1 MRFIVH
7 ADLDAFYASVEQMD
21 NPQLRGKPVL
31 VGGRPE
37 NRGVVA
43 ACSYEARE
51 FGVHSA
57 IPMRT
62 ALQRCPS
69 AAVIQPRFGRYHH
82 ISAKVMD
89 IFRSVAPLVEPVSLD
104 EAYLDIT
111 SVVTKDLP
119 PLEVAR
125 YIKQQVREEVGL
137 AISVGVA
144 SSKSVAKIASGLSKP
159 DGLEVVEPG
168 TEEEF
173 LAPLPVDKLWGIGPV
188 TEGKLKK
195 HGIHTLGILASQPNE
210 WLRSQF
216 GKRGLEMKKWSVG
229 YDDRPVEI
237 ERVAKSMSAEVT
249 FSRDIDALGM
259 IKSEVWKLSLRVS
272 RRLKEDGVRGRTVTV
287 KLRLSD
293 FTTLTR
299 SATSNR
305 AVQKP
310 GELRDI
316 AMDIITREMVPGR
329 AFRLIG
335 IAVSNFVEVEQLR
348 LFD

>member
-51 FGVHSA
+51 FGIRSA
-57 IPMRT
+57 MPMRT

-69 AAVIQPRFGRYHH
+69 AVVIQPRFGRYCQ

-89 IFRSVAPLVEPVSLD
+89 IFRSAAPLVEPVSLD

-111 SVVTKDLP
+111 SVAEEGFS

-125 YIKQQVREEVGL
+125 YIKQKVREEVGL
-137 AISVGVA
+137 VISVGVA
-144 SSKSVAKIASGLSKP
+144 SSKSVAKIASGESKP
-159 DGLEVVEPG
+159 DGLKVVEPG
-168 TEEEF
+168 TEAEF
-173 LAPLPVDKLWGIGPV
+173 LAPLPVDRLWGIGPV
-188 TEGKLKK
+188 TERKLRES
-195 HGIHTLGILASQPNE
+195 GIHTLGTLASQPNE

-216 GKRGLEMKKWSVG
+216 GKRGLEMKRWSIG
-229 YDDRPVEI
+229 YDDRAVET

-249 FSRDIDALGM
+249 FSKDIDAPGRLR
-259 IKSEVWKLSLRVS
+259 SEVWKLSLRVS

-287 KLRLSD
+287 KLRLSN

-299 SATSNR
+299 SLTSNR

-316 AMDIITREMVPGR
+316 AMDIITREMAPGR
-329 AFRLIG
+329 SFRLIG
-335 IAVSNFVEVEQLR
+335 VSVSNFVEVEQLR